1 MIRRGLIT
9 VALTLHFS
17 SHAAAPSQQGIQS
30 CLHARAQGSVLLET
44 IPFDER
50 TIEPMSGGRS
60 ATLTRHL
67 GHLIGY
73 LNQAGRPTLV
83 FDRRTATLANSRLI
97 NISPDELK
105 ALLLHEQLDLNQ
117 PADWIWLEDQSRQRF
132 VCVVLNQS
140 MEKATKLAIF
150 METMKP
156 HRIYFYAEHR

>member
-17 SHAAAPSQQGIQS
+17 SHAAAPSLQGIQS
-30 CLHARAQGSVLLET
+30 CLHSRAQGTVRLET

-50 TIEPMSGGRS
+50 TMESLSNGRS
-60 ATLTRHL
+60 TTLTRHR

-73 LNQAGRPTLV
+73 LNPADRPTLV
-83 FDRRTATLANSRLI
+83 FDGRMSMLAKSRLV
-97 NISPDELK
+97 NISPDEFE
-105 ALLLHEQLDLNQ
+105 ALLAHEQLDLNQ
-117 PADWIWLEDQSRQRF
+117 PADWSWLEDQSRQRF

-156 HRIYFYAEHR
+156 HRTYFYAEHR